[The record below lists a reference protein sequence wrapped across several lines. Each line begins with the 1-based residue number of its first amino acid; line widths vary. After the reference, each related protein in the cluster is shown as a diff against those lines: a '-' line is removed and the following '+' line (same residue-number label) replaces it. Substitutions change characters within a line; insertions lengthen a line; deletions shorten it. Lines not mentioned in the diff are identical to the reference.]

1 MDIDRRLHEA
11 GQRWRE
17 SQGPAL
23 QPPSAASLGEAAP
36 PRQWRRGLA
45 PMAAAAAVAVI
56 ILGLVSLH
64 GATTGSRPLPAGSVT
79 TPTPSVSSTSTK
91 PSTSAARA
99 AAAAVAAAEAARARA
114 AAEAEIARRLPNTVT
129 APPAAACVGSQLRPS
144 LGTAGPAMGTGHT
157 QVLLQNVSGQ
167 GCHLGGVFP
176 LQGVTTSGTATR
188 LVFPGDSATS
198 YPSPVVPGNVAPRG
212 FGAFWVTTQ
221 LNGCPNGARFASL
234 VIELSP
240 QQHVQMPWPTYMSNG
255 CLAAESAAGPFPQPI
270 PSIP

>member
-36 PRQWRRGLA
+36 PQRWRKGLA
-45 PMAAAAAVAVI
+45 PMAAAAAVAAI
-56 ILGLVSLH
+56 IFGFVSVH
-64 GATTGSRPLPAGSVT
+64 GSTTGAQQLPAGSVT
-79 TPTPSVSSTSTK
+79 TPSPSVSSPSTE
-91 PSTSAARA
+91 PSTSTARA
-99 AAAAVAAAEAARARA
+99 AAAAAAAAQAARA
-114 AAEAEIARRLPNTVT
+114 AAEEARRLHTVT
-129 APPAAACVGSQLRPS
+129 APPAAACVASQLRPS
-144 LGTAGPAMGTGHT
+144 LGRSGAAMGTGHT

-167 GCHLGGVFP
+167 RCYLGGVLP
-176 LQGVTTSGTATR
+176 LQGATASGTTTR

-198 YPSPVVPGNVAPRG
+198 FPSPVVPGNVEPG
-212 FGAFWVTTQ
+212 NLGAFWVTTE
-221 LNGCPNGARFASL
+221 LNGCQRGSRFAQL

-240 QQHVQMPWPTYMSNG
+240 KEHVQMPWLTDVSSG
-255 CLAAESAAGPFPQPI
+255 CLYAESAAGPFPQPI

>member
-23 QPPSAASLGEAAP
+23 QPPSAASLGQAAP
-36 PRQWRRGLA
+36 PHQWRKGLA
-45 PMAAAAAVAVI
+45 PMAAAAAAAGIVFGI
-56 ILGLVSLH
+56 VSLH
-64 GATTGSRPLPAGSVT
+64 GATTGGQDLPAGSVT
-79 TPTPSVSSTSTK
+79 TPSPSVSSPTSE

-99 AAAAVAAAEAARARA
+99 AARA
-114 AAEAEIARRLPNTVT
+114 AAEAEAARRLSHTVS

-144 LGTAGPAMGTGHT
+144 LGRAGAAMGTGQT
-157 QVLLQNVSGQ
+157 QVLLQNVSGER
-167 GCHLGGVFP
+167 CYLGGVLP
-176 LQGVTTSGTATR
+176 LRGLTASGTTTR

-198 YPSPVVPGNVAPRG
+198 FPSPVVPGNVEPG
-212 FGAFWVTTQ
+212 NLGAFWVTTE
-221 LNGCPNGARFASL
+221 LNGCQRGSRFAQL

-240 QQHVQMPWPTYMSNG
+240 KEHVQMPWLTDVSSG
-255 CLAAESAAGPFPQPI
+255 CLYAESAAGPFPQPI